1 MHQKLFDKHESLVD
15 SSYQESI
22 RKAFDAELTSPI
34 FFSSIYTIIHRSKT
48 SRSKFLTAL
57 GRVLVLGDIHFLLF
71 CVERTAAITF
81 KYTDDVLVVLKHL
94 QDEIRTVDVADL
106 DQPQALSVCA
116 LIELYRYFTTAY
128 KISEHQ
134 INNPDIDS
142 KQTIKVKANHSLDL
156 GWITDSIGGDC
167 LDRCL
172 EAIRAF
178 I

>member
-1 MHQKLFDKHESLVD
+1 MQNSHPHL
-15 SSYQESI
+15 
-22 RKAFDAELTSPI
+22 
-34 FFSSIYTIIHRSKT
+34 FSSIYTIIHRSKT

-167 LDRCL
+167 WIDAWRLYAHSFSL
-172 EAIRAF
+172 F
-178 I
+178 VHHSPHM

>member
-1 MHQKLFDKHESLVD
+1 MQDSHPHLFQLHLHHHSPVKDFEIKIPNRFG
-15 SSYQESI
+15 ESI
-22 RKAFDAELTSPI
+22 GFR
-34 FFSSIYTIIHRSKT
+34 
-48 SRSKFLTAL
+48 
-57 GRVLVLGDIHFLLF
+57 DIHFLLF

-134 INNPDIDS
+134 INNPDINS

-172 EAIRAF
+172 ETIRAF